1 MEFTNLEKYRE
12 LRKQFEDETGDH
24 WTNSQGEPDIDYVSW
39 LEQKLVKES
48 DSLPC
53 VSPRESEFKAALTL
67 LRDLAD
73 IQNGAPLV
81 AVEKEWNEIMD
92 RTYVFLEQ
100 MRANEYS

>member
-1 MEFTNLEKYRE
+1 MEFTDLEKYRE

-53 VSPRESEFKAALTL
+53 VSDRFDDEKFIGNVCISYRHDYGLLDGADKDL
-67 LRDLAD
+67 LRS
-73 IQNGAPLV
+73 
-81 AVEKEWNEIMD
+81 ECKEW
-92 RTYVFLEQ
+92 
-100 MRANEYS
+100 MRAIKNNAPYGR